1 MKLYLIV
8 DADICDVVAVAAAAS
23 SAGADFI
30 QLRYPTATDVEY
42 TGLAQKVMA
51 AIAGTD
57 AKFIVGE
64 RPHLVPRL
72 GAAGVHI
79 GEKYRDI
86 QTAREEIGAGPILG
100 VSQFTPQFI
109 AENLGEDFPV
119 DYLSVGP
126 VWTTVS
132 KADAGD
138 AIGVGEAVTRTL
150 ANPYHSALIG
160 GITAVNVH
168 ELARPL
174 ASLPRRFPAP
184 MVVVLGEVCRA
195 ADPAAAVRA
204 LKAALA

>member
-8 DADICDVVAVAAAAS
+8 DAAICDVVAVSAAAAE
-23 SAGADFI
+23 AGVDLI
-30 QLRYPTATDVEY
+30 QLRHQTATDVEY
-42 TGLAQKVMA
+42 SALARRVME
-51 AIAGTD
+51 AIAGT
-57 AKFIVGE
+57 ATKFIVGE

-86 QTAREEIGAGPILG
+86 QTAREEIGEGPILG
-100 VSQFTPQFI
+100 VSQFSPEFI
-109 AENLGEDFPV
+109 AENLGADFPV

-138 AIGVGEAVTRTL
+138 AIGVDEAISRVL
-150 ANPYHSALIG
+150 ANPYHSTLIG
-160 GITAVNVH
+160 GITAANAG
-168 ELARPL
+168 ELASPL
-174 ASLPRRFPAP
+174 AQLPARFPEP
-184 MVVVLGEVCRA
+184 MLVVLGEVCRA

-204 LKAALA
+204 LRAALV

>member
-1 MKLYLIV
+1 MLLYVIV
-8 DADICDVVAVAAAAS
+8 DAAICDAVATARSAAAE
-23 SAGADFI
+23 GANFI
-30 QLRYPTATDVEY
+30 QLRYQDATDAQYSE
-42 TGLAQKVMA
+42 LALEVMV

-100 VSQFTPQFI
+100 VSQFTPAFI
-109 AENLGEDFPV
+109 AEHLGEDFPV

-132 KADAGD
+132 KADAGA
-138 AIGVGEAVTRTL
+138 AIGVAESVTR
-150 ANPYHSALIG
+150 AQDNPYHSALIG
-160 GITAVNVH
+160 GITAANAG
-168 ELARPL
+168 ELTAAL
-174 ASLPRRFPAP
+174 GNLPGA
-184 MVVVLGEVCRA
+184 MIVVLGEVCRA

-204 LKAALA
+204 LRAAINA